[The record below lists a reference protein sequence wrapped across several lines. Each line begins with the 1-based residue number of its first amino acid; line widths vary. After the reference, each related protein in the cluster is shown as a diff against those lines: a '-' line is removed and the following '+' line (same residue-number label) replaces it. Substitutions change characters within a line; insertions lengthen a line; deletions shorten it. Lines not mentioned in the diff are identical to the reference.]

1 MIYGLTITIC
11 QIILIDI
18 QTAKSGTSFL
28 AMISKFKLIIST
40 RLHTSICSYSL
51 QIPTL
56 CLPWDEKMVIFY
68 NSINNSYN
76 IINNGELDSLNNKI
90 ENALKQENT
99 DNKQYVQYRQ
109 SVIDNITN
117 MCETLSKS

>member
-1 MIYGLTITIC
+1 
-11 QIILIDI
+11 
-18 QTAKSGTSFL
+18 
-28 AMISKFKLIIST
+28 
-40 RLHTSICSYSL
+40 
-51 QIPTL
+51 
-56 CLPWDEKMVIFY
+56 MVIFY

-76 IINNGELDSLNNKI
+76 IINNSELDSLNNKI